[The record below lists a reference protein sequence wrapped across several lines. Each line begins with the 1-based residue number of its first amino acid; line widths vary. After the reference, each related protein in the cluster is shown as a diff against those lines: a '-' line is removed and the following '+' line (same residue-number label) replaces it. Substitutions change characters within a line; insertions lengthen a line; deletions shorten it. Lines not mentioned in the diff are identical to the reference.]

1 MDEERTLELIEYGVE
16 ALLLG
21 AFTYL
26 FAYQNYLLYRWHR
39 GLPLPSKLPFLIIGA
54 VVGLGFFLYKSR
66 EILKEVETRQPE
78 VKPVKSGEKPLE
90 GDVGSPEESDFS
102 QWSD

>member
-39 GLPLPSKLPFLIIGA
+39 GLPLPGKLPFVIVGI
-54 VVGLGFFLYKSR
+54 VVGSAFFLYKSWR
-66 EILKEVETRQPE
+66 MLEGKRPD
-78 VKPVKSGEKPLE
+78 EKPEGVEPELE
-90 GDVGSPEESDFS
+90 TNA
-102 QWSD
+102 Q

>member
-1 MDEERTLELIEYGVE
+1 MDEEKALELVEYGVE

-39 GLPLPSKLPFLIIGA
+39 GLPLPAKWPFILLGLA
-54 VVGLGFFLYKSR
+54 VGLGFFLYKSWR
-66 EILKEVETRQPE
+66 ILEEN
-78 VKPVKSGEKPLE
+78 GEKPRKVE
-90 GDVGSPEESDFS
+90 PEPETTDSGQSP
-102 QWSD
+102 QGPA

>member
-1 MDEERTLELIEYGVE
+1 MNEQKALDLIEYGVE

-39 GLPLPSKLPFLIIGA
+39 GLPLPSKLPFLLIGV
-54 VVGLGFFLYKSR
+54 VVGLGFFLYKSWK
-66 EILKEVETRQPE
+66 ILKEPE
-78 VKPVKSGEKPLE
+78 IKPQDSEEQSLE
-90 GDVGSPEESDFS
+90 GEAEPLEESDVS
-102 QWSD
+102 Q